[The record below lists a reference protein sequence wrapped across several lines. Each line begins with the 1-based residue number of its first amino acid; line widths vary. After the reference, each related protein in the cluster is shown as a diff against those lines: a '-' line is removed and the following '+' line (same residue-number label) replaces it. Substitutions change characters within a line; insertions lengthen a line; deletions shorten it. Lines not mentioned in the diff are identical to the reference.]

1 MSSAEPGRLLLPR
14 PDSSTS
20 HPRNQA
26 ARTAPYTRR
35 VTVNWIDLDGLVN
48 LRDVG
53 DIPTTDGGRIE
64 RGRLFRSDN
73 LQRLPPDTVRALL
86 DLGITDVVDLRAD
99 LEVAQEGPGPLTRE
113 PGVTIHHHS
122 LFKEQ
127 LTEAQTESELTT
139 QINAL
144 SPDDIIGQALPWTEV
159 VRPTIEVSDDSASFY
174 LSYLADRPDSV
185 LAALRAIAY
194 ADGAALV
201 HCAAGKDRTGTI
213 VALALSLVGAEP
225 QAVIDDF
232 AASTERIAKIIDKLS
247 STDTYRDNVLSR
259 PLAEHATRP
268 ETMRVFLDYIDQEYG
283 SVAKLA
289 ARLGWTEADTDALR
303 SKLLGTPES

>member
-1 MSSAEPGRLLLPR
+1 M
-14 PDSSTS
+14 
-20 HPRNQA
+20 
-26 ARTAPYTRR
+26 
-35 VTVNWIDLDGLVN
+35 NWIDLDGLVN

-53 DIPTTDGGRIE
+53 GIPTTDGGRIE

-73 LQRLPPDTVRALL
+73 LQRLPANTVAALL
-86 DLGITDVVDLRAD
+86 ELGITDVVDLRTD

-113 PGVTIHHHS
+113 PKVTIHHYS

-127 LTEAQTESELTT
+127 LTEEQTETGLTT

-144 SPDDIIGQALPWTEV
+144 SPDEVIAQALPWTEV
-159 VRPTIEVSDDSASFY
+159 VRPTIEVSDESASFY

-185 LAALRAIAY
+185 LASLRAIAY
-194 ADGAALV
+194 ADRAALV

-232 AASTERIAKIIDKLS
+232 AASTERVAKIIEKLS
-247 STDTYRDNVLSR
+247 NTETYRDNVLSR

-268 ETMRVFLDYIDQEYG
+268 ETMRLVLDYIDEEYG
-283 SVAKLA
+283 SAAKLV
-289 ARLGWTEADTDALR
+289 ARLGWTDADTEALR
-303 SKLLGTPES
+303 SKLLGSTDS

>member
-1 MSSAEPGRLLLPR
+1 
-14 PDSSTS
+14 
-20 HPRNQA
+20 
-26 ARTAPYTRR
+26 

-53 DIPTTDGGRIE
+53 DIPTTDGGRVE

-73 LQRLPPDTVRALL
+73 LQRLPADTVAALL
-86 DLGITDVVDLRAD
+86 GLGITDVVDLRTD

-113 PGVTIHHHS
+113 SGVTIHHHS

-127 LTEAQTESELTT
+127 LTEEQTQAGLTT

-144 SPDDIIGQALPWTEV
+144 SSDEVIAQALPWTEV

-174 LSYLADRPDSV
+174 LSYLADRPDSA

-232 AASTERIAKIIDKLS
+232 AASAQRTAKIIDKLS
-247 STDTYRDNVLSR
+247 STDT
-259 PLAEHATRP
+259 
-268 ETMRVFLDYIDQEYG
+268 
-283 SVAKLA
+283 
-289 ARLGWTEADTDALR
+289 
-303 SKLLGTPES
+303 